1 MVQFSPELSVKLLNR
16 AYGISTVQ
24 NGILRLF
31 SAQAQDIYSIISTY
45 IQYVIYI
52 HGIFFCLFVNNTW
65 IIISHVLQNK
75 NTSLICKPLKCL
87 SSTTCTVKHRSTSQ
101 CCPVLPRFPPQCSYT
116 ANRSVCVHLN
126 EWNWDCKV
134 LVVMKCGGCTHQ

>member
-52 HGIFFCLFVNNTW
+52 HGIFFCLFVNNT
-65 IIISHVLQNK
+65 
-75 NTSLICKPLKCL
+75 
-87 SSTTCTVKHRSTSQ
+87 
-101 CCPVLPRFPPQCSYT
+101 
-116 ANRSVCVHLN
+116 
-126 EWNWDCKV
+126 
-134 LVVMKCGGCTHQ
+134 